1 MLNSLKSGNRL
12 RIDFS
17 KTEQEIEIPNLL
29 QLQQSSYEDFLKPG
43 NVFNDYSIEKVFKS
57 IFPIHIQN
65 KVSLE
70 YLGME
75 VTKPKY
81 SVRESVER
89 GLTYSISLKIK
100 IRLTTWDKSDNTN
113 KDKVGVEQK
122 VRNKIRKTRTA

>member
-12 RIDFS
+12 RVDFS
-17 KTEQEIEIPNLL
+17 KTKQEIEIPNLL
-29 QLQQSSYEDFLKPG
+29 QLQQSSYENFLKLG

-57 IFPIHIQN
+57 IFPIHIPN
-65 KVSLE
+65 KVYLE

-75 VTKPKY
+75 VTQPKY

-100 IRLTTWDKSDNTN
+100 IRLTLGI
-113 KDKVGVEQK
+113 KVITPIRIKLELSK
-122 VRNKIRKTRTA
+122 FRNRIFIFEIFR